1 MPGEINFFGD
11 FWKGGRTFEL
21 AAGILVTHLDFIL
34 KAAWLQLGELLVLNL
49 PQNSDRYLFIIKIQ
63 ATSGKLLT
71 FPKALL

>member
-1 MPGEINFFGD
+1 M
-11 FWKGGRTFEL
+11 
-21 AAGILVTHLDFIL
+21 AAGTLVTHLDSIL

-49 PQNSDRYLFIIKIQ
+49 PQNSDRFIFIIKIR